1 VADRL
6 TPTKPRRII
15 KMMIDPDSVP
25 RAAADIEERHR
36 SPEDIA
42 KIQNLER
49 AMRFAVPFDPE
60 SLQEEARESSTL
72 EGLDQVNSTKIREFI
87 AAASPAVLEE
97 ISYYCMEDPRIWE
110 IYWEV
115 IYESAVDI
123 QARVEERQA
132 AK

>member
-1 VADRL
+1 
-6 TPTKPRRII
+6 
-15 KMMIDPDSVP
+15 MMIDPDSVP